1 MTENKMSP
9 KEYLSQAMYIDQR
22 IDSKLQ
28 QVATLR
34 ESAAKVTATLTDMP
48 RSASPNPQAM
58 ENTIVKIIDLENE
71 FNRDVDRLVDLKAE
85 VKRVI
90 SRLSSP
96 DQKLVLELLYLCFK
110 PWSEIMETLG
120 ISGTSVYRVHGEA
133 LKNIVVPEK
142 TGVNAVERESFPV
155 LGCRLSKIRL
165 QGQLDSGAVR
175 ARPGCSFWSE
185 KTQPIFVGC
194 ALGAVGLR

>member
-48 RSASPNPQAM
+48 RSASSNLQAM

-71 FNRDVDRLVDLKAE
+71 INRDVDRLVDLKAE

-96 DQKLVLELLYLCFK
+96 DQQLVLELRYLCFK

-120 ISGTSVYRVHGEA
+120 ISETSVYRVHGEA

-142 TGVNAVERESFPV
+142 TGVNAIERESFPV
-155 LGCRLSKIRL
+155 L
-165 QGQLDSGAVR
+165 
-175 ARPGCSFWSE
+175 
-185 KTQPIFVGC
+185 
-194 ALGAVGLR
+194 

>member
-71 FNRDVDRLVDLKAE
+71 INRDVDRLVDLKAE

-96 DQKLVLELLYLCFK
+96 DQQLVLELRYLCFK

-120 ISGTSVYRVHGEA
+120 ISETSVYRVHGEA

-142 TGVNAVERESFPV
+142 TGVNAIERESFPV
-155 LGCRLSKIRL
+155 L
-165 QGQLDSGAVR
+165 
-175 ARPGCSFWSE
+175 
-185 KTQPIFVGC
+185 
-194 ALGAVGLR
+194 

>member
-34 ESAAKVTATLTDMP
+34 ESAAKVTATLMDMP

-71 FNRDVDRLVDLKAE
+71 FNRDVDRLVELKAE

-110 PWSEIMETLG
+110 PWSEIMETL
-120 ISGTSVYRVHGEA
+120 
-133 LKNIVVPEK
+133 
-142 TGVNAVERESFPV
+142 
-155 LGCRLSKIRL
+155 
-165 QGQLDSGAVR
+165 
-175 ARPGCSFWSE
+175 
-185 KTQPIFVGC
+185 
-194 ALGAVGLR
+194 

>member
-71 FNRDVDRLVDLKAE
+71 FNRDVDRLKAE

-142 TGVNAVERESFPV
+142 TGVNAVERESFLV
-155 LGCRLSKIRL
+155 L
-165 QGQLDSGAVR
+165 
-175 ARPGCSFWSE
+175 
-185 KTQPIFVGC
+185 
-194 ALGAVGLR
+194 

>member
-71 FNRDVDRLVDLKAE
+71 INRDVDRLVDLKTE

-96 DQKLVLELLYLCFK
+96 DQQLVLELRYLCFK

-120 ISGTSVYRVHGEA
+120 ISETSVYRVHGEA

-155 LGCRLSKIRL
+155 L
-165 QGQLDSGAVR
+165 
-175 ARPGCSFWSE
+175 
-185 KTQPIFVGC
+185 
-194 ALGAVGLR
+194 

>member
-9 KEYLSQAMYIDQR
+9 KEYRSQAMYIDQR

-110 PWSEIMETLG
+110 SWSEIMETLG

-155 LGCRLSKIRL
+155 L
-165 QGQLDSGAVR
+165 
-175 ARPGCSFWSE
+175 
-185 KTQPIFVGC
+185 
-194 ALGAVGLR
+194 

>member
-85 VKRVI
+85 ARKAINAVSDPVQQLI
-90 SRLSSP
+90 
-96 DQKLVLELLYLCFK
+96 LELRYLCYK
-110 PWSEIMETLG
+110 PWLEIMEDLG
-120 ISGTSVYRVHGEA
+120 LSETSIYRIHGEA
-133 LKNIVVPEK
+133 LKNFVVPRK
-142 TGVNAVERESFPV
+142 D
-155 LGCRLSKIRL
+155 C
-165 QGQLDSGAVR
+165 
-175 ARPGCSFWSE
+175 
-185 KTQPIFVGC
+185 
-194 ALGAVGLR
+194 

>member
-1 MTENKMSP
+1 MTENKISP

-71 FNRDVDRLVDLKAE
+71 INRDVDRLVDLKAE

-96 DQKLVLELLYLCFK
+96 DQQLVLELRYLCFK

-120 ISGTSVYRVHGEA
+120 ISETSVYRVHGEA

-142 TGVNAVERESFPV
+142 TGVNAIERESFPV
-155 LGCRLSKIRL
+155 L
-165 QGQLDSGAVR
+165 
-175 ARPGCSFWSE
+175 
-185 KTQPIFVGC
+185 
-194 ALGAVGLR
+194 

>member
-48 RSASPNPQAM
+48 RPASPNPQAM

-71 FNRDVDRLVDLKAE
+71 INRDVDRLVDLKAE

-96 DQKLVLELLYLCFK
+96 DQQLVLELRYLCFK

-120 ISGTSVYRVHGEA
+120 ISETSVYRVHGEA

-142 TGVNAVERESFPV
+142 NG
-155 LGCRLSKIRL
+155 SK
-165 QGQLDSGAVR
+165 
-175 ARPGCSFWSE
+175 CY
-185 KTQPIFVGC
+185 
-194 ALGAVGLR
+194 

>member
-96 DQKLVLELLYLCFK
+96 DSEAGAGTAVSVLQAVVGNHGNAWNQRDE
-110 PWSEIMETLG
+110 
-120 ISGTSVYRVHGEA
+120 RV
-133 LKNIVVPEK
+133 
-142 TGVNAVERESFPV
+142 
-155 LGCRLSKIRL
+155 
-165 QGQLDSGAVR
+165 SGA
-175 ARPGCSFWSE
+175 W
-185 KTQPIFVGC
+185 
-194 ALGAVGLR
+194 

>member
-28 QVATLR
+28 QEATLR

-71 FNRDVDRLVDLKAE
+71 INRDVDRLVDLKTE

-96 DQKLVLELLYLCFK
+96 DQQLVLELRYLCFK

-120 ISGTSVYRVHGEA
+120 ISETSVYRVHGEA

-142 TGVNAVERESFPV
+142 TGVNAIERESFPV
-155 LGCRLSKIRL
+155 L
-165 QGQLDSGAVR
+165 
-175 ARPGCSFWSE
+175 
-185 KTQPIFVGC
+185 
-194 ALGAVGLR
+194 